1 MAIGNFFQNE
11 ILTNFIYP
19 FFMMFFIVFAIL
31 EKTKLL
37 GEGRRQLNALIA
49 LIISLI
55 FVSVTAPKLIVS
67 NLILFLTIAIVVVFV
82 ALLLWGFVSGSDLK
96 ADFLK
101 SKAVKGILGA
111 VVIIAVIFAVI
122 WAAGL
127 GDPILDFLKKFNWSG
142 EFFTNLM
149 FVIVIAV
156 ALAVAIKV
164 GGGKS

>member
-19 FFMMFFIVFAIL
+19 FFLMFFIVFAIL

-82 ALLLWGFVSGSDLK
+82 ALLLWGFVSGSDMK

-101 SKAVKGILGA
+101 SKTIKGILAA

-127 GDPILDFLKKFNWSG
+127 GDPVLDFLKKFNWSG

-164 GGGKS
+164 GGGKP

>member
-1 MAIGNFFQNE
+1 
-11 ILTNFIYP
+11 
-19 FFMMFFIVFAIL
+19 
-31 EKTKLL
+31 
-37 GEGRRQLNALIA
+37 
-49 LIISLI
+49 
-55 FVSVTAPKLIVS
+55 
-67 NLILFLTIAIVVVFV
+67 V